1 MGVFAEP
8 VWCELVLT
16 EGGILAGHPG
26 TIKGLEAF
34 LDFIPQDGNW
44 QWSVMSYGG
53 NLFPIAAAAMER
65 GGHVSIGL
73 GDYHYRELE
82 FPNNARLVARVVQLA
97 RDMGREIAT
106 PGEARQRLGV

>member
-8 VWCELVLT
+8 AWCELVLT

-26 TIKGLEAF
+26 TVRGMEAF
-34 LDFIPQDGNW
+34 LDFLPQQANW
-44 QWSVMSYGG
+44 HWSVMSYGG
-53 NLFPIAAAAMER
+53 NLFPVAAAAMER

-82 FPNNARLVARVVQLA
+82 FPTNARLVARVAQLA
-97 RDMGREIAT
+97 HDMGRAVAT
-106 PGEARQRLGV
+106 PAEARQMLGV

>member
-1 MGVFAEP
+1 
-8 VWCELVLT
+8 LT

-34 LDFIPQDGNW
+34 LDFIPQKDSW

-53 NLFPIAAAAMER
+53 NLFPIAAAAIER

-82 FPNNARLVARVVQLA
+82 FPSNARLVARISQLA

-106 PGEARQRLGV
+106 PEETRRMLGL